1 MISPDV
7 FVILMAAFLAANGV
21 ISVLAGG
28 RGWERTSFL
37 RTKYDGRDCISGLL
51 YIGIAVAVVLL

>member
-1 MISPDV
+1 MISPDTL
-7 FVILMAAFLAANGV
+7 VILVAAFLAVNGV

-28 RGWERTSFL
+28 MGWERTSFL
-37 RTKYDGRDCISGLL
+37 RTKYDGRDCISGLI